1 MFSIKDVNNS
11 FPKATLQD
19 GNKNKWNRTGQ
30 LDTILFWQV
39 HLVSNCQEMRVHRAP
54 SQSVLAASV
63 LKAKSRRP
71 PMLSSVPG

>member
-19 GNKNKWNRTGQ
+19 GNKNKWNRTGR

-39 HLVSNCQEMRVHRAP
+39 HLVSNCQEMRVHRVP
-54 SQSVLAASV
+54 SQSELAASA
-63 LKAKSRRP
+63 LKAKSHCP
-71 PMLSSVPG
+71 PMFSIVPG